1 MKNPFS
7 SHILPV
13 FPAGAGILGLLLRI
27 WLLAATDEKGLLPAN
42 HFADKALYI
51 LTALVLVI
59 LFLATRTLTPRPIN
73 KRVLRLTNACA
84 CIMGGIGLLLTA
96 VLLLTSSPARMAR
109 LAMIATGLG
118 GIVML
123 LMAVLHFCRR
133 RVHFLLPAVV
143 TVALMLNAVAQCQ
156 VWGAV
161 PQLQIYFFPLL
172 ASIFL
177 ILCTYQKT
185 ALTAKQGN
193 PRLLAFFSQASLF
206 FCCVSLNA
214 PQLPLHLGM
223 MFWAALQLYPCVYQ
237 KKEG

>member
-7 SHILPV
+7 SHILPL
-13 FPAGAGILGLLLRI
+13 FPIEAGILGLLLRI
-27 WLLAATDEKGLLPAN
+27 WLFLATDDKGLLPAG
-42 HFADKALYI
+42 HFADKALHI
-51 LTALVLVI
+51 LIALVLLI

-73 KRVLRLTNACA
+73 KKVLRLTNAYA
-84 CIMGGIGLLLTA
+84 CIFGGTGLLITA
-96 VLLLTSSPARMAR
+96 VLLLTSSPARMAW

-118 GIVML
+118 CIVML

-133 RVHFLLPAVV
+133 RVHFVLPAVV
-143 TVALMLNAVAQCQ
+143 TVALMLNVVAQCQ
-156 VWGAV
+156 VWGAI
-161 PQLQIYFFPLL
+161 PQLQIYYCPLL

-185 ALTAKQGN
+185 AVTAKKGN
-193 PRLLAFFSQASLF
+193 PRLLAFFSQAALF
-206 FCCVSLNA
+206 FCCVSLSA

-237 KKEG
+237 KKEA

>member
-1 MKNPFS
+1 MKNPFP
-7 SHILPV
+7 SHILPI

-27 WLLAATDEKGLLPAN
+27 WLLAATDEKGLLPAD
-42 HFADKALYI
+42 HFADKALYS
-51 LTALVLVI
+51 LAALVLVI
-59 LFLATRTLTPRPIN
+59 LFLATRTLIPRPIN
-73 KRVLRLTNACA
+73 KRALRLTNAWA
-84 CIMGGIGLLLTA
+84 CIMGGIGLLLSA
-96 VLLLTSSPARMAR
+96 FTSSSVRMAW
-109 LAMIATGLG
+109 LAMLATGLG
-118 GIVML
+118 GMVML
-123 LMAVLHFCRR
+123 LMAVLHFLRR

-143 TVALMLNAVAQCQ
+143 TVALMLNTVARCQ
-156 VWGAV
+156 AWGAV

-185 ALTAKQGN
+185 VATAKQGN